1 MAIVLGKYSSFH
13 TNAPLD
19 ASISRL
25 TRVLHLHKGKK
36 GKNINFNCRGI
47 CHSKLKTMSTLQI
60 IQAKIFYISPLR
72 QMSNHHEKSKYLTS
86 EKMFQKLNQ
95 PTNIP

>member
-36 GKNINFNCRGI
+36 GKNILLN
-47 CHSKLKTMSTLQI
+47 TLI
-60 IQAKIFYISPLR
+60 AEEFVILS
-72 QMSNHHEKSKYLTS
+72 
-86 EKMFQKLNQ
+86 
-95 PTNIP
+95 